1 MLNKKLIL
9 NLIGFLLIV
18 EGILMLIPAVVSII
32 YHENDLLP
40 FLKSSVI
47 TTFIG
52 FFLWFITRNVK
63 RAVGKREGFIIVT
76 IVWIIYSVFGSL
88 PYILSGS
95 IPSFTNA
102 FFETISGFTTTG
114 ASILN
119 DIEALPHGIL
129 FWRSMT
135 HLIGGMGILVLTVA
149 ILPFL
154 GVGGMQLFN
163 AEASGITSD
172 KLHPKMR
179 ETARRLW
186 GIYLLLIFI
195 ETILLKFGGMS
206 LFDALC
212 HSFGTLASGG
222 FSTKNASIAAFSPYI
237 QYVVIFFMI
246 LAGTN
251 FNLHYY
257 LIKGKFR
264 KIFKNQ
270 EYKFYILIILIST
283 IIIAFFLVKNNGS
296 IEKSFRDALFQVT
309 SIVTCT
315 GFVTADY
322 TGWAKFLWFF
332 IFILMFVGGSVGST
346 SGGIKVLRHFL
357 LFKNTITEFK
367 RMLHPSAVIPVRY
380 NGNVISNDI
389 IFKVQAF
396 FLSYLVIFITSS
408 LLLTFFGMDFVSSMG
423 AIVTTMGGIGPGL
436 GTVGPVSNFAL
447 VPTAGKW
454 LLSFMMLIGR
464 LEIFSVIIV
473 FTPAFWEK

>member
-1 MLNKKLIL
+1 MLNKKIIF
-9 NLIGFLLIV
+9 NLLGFLLIV
-18 EGILMLIPAVVSII
+18 EGIFMLIPAIVSII
-32 YHENDLLP
+32 YHENDLVP

-47 TTFIG
+47 TISVGFI
-52 FFLWFITRNVK
+52 LWIITRDAK
-63 RAVGKREGFIIVT
+63 RAIGKREGFIIVT
-76 IVWIIYSVFGSL
+76 IVWVIYSVFGSL
-88 PYILSGS
+88 PYVLSGS

-119 DIEALPHGIL
+119 DIEILPHGIL

-163 AEASGITSD
+163 AEASGVTSD

-186 GIYLLLIFI
+186 GIYLLLILI
-195 ETILLKFGGMS
+195 ETIMLMFGGMS

-212 HSFGTLASGG
+212 HSFATIASGG
-222 FSTKNASIAAFSPYI
+222 FSTKNASVAAFSPYI
-237 QYVVIFFMI
+237 QYVIIFFMI
-246 LAGTN
+246 MAGTN

-270 EYKFYILIILIST
+270 EYKVYILILFFST
-283 IIIAFFLVKNNGS
+283 IIIAFFLAIAHTPV
-296 IEKSFRDALFQVT
+296 EKSFRDALFQVT

-322 TGWAKFLWFF
+322 TSWARFLWFF

-357 LFKNTITEFK
+357 LFKNSVAEFK

-380 NGNVISNDI
+380 NGKVVSNEI
-389 IFKVQAF
+389 IFKVHAF
-396 FLSYLVIFITSS
+396 FFMYLMIFIISS

-423 AIVTTMGGIGPGL
+423 AVVTTMGGIGPGL

-454 LLSFMMLIGR
+454 LLSFLMLIGR
-464 LEIFSVIIV
+464 LELFSVLIL
-473 FTPAFWEK
+473 FSPAFWKK

>member
-1 MLNKKLIL
+1 MLNKKIII
-9 NLIGFLLIV
+9 NLLGFLLMV
-18 EGILMLIPAVVSII
+18 EGVFMLVPAIVSII
-32 YHENDLLP
+32 YKENDLVP
-40 FLKSSVI
+40 FLKSSAI
-47 TTFIG
+47 TISIG
-52 FFLWFITRNVK
+52 FVFWILTRDAK

-76 IVWIIYSVFGSL
+76 IVWVIYSVFGSL
-88 PYILSGS
+88 PYILSGA

-114 ASILN
+114 ASIIN
-119 DIEALPHGIL
+119 DVEALPHGIL

-149 ILPFL
+149 VLPFL

-163 AEASGITSD
+163 AEASGVAPD
-172 KLHPKMR
+172 KLHPKVR
-179 ETARRLW
+179 ETAQRLW
-186 GIYLLLIFI
+186 GIYILLISI
-195 ETILLKFGGMS
+195 ETIMLIFGGMN

-257 LIKGKFR
+257 LIKGKFK

-270 EYKFYILIILIST
+270 EYKYFISIILIST
-283 IIIAFFLVKNNGS
+283 VVIAFFLVKTHAP

-332 IFILMFVGGSVGST
+332 IFVLMFVGGSVGST
-346 SGGIKVLRHFL
+346 SGGIKVLRHLL
-357 LFKNTITEFK
+357 LFKNSVVEFK
-367 RMLHPSAVIPVRY
+367 RMLHPSAVIPVRC
-380 NGNVISNDI
+380 NGKVISNEI
-389 IFKVQAF
+389 IFKVHAF
-396 FLSYLVIFITSS
+396 FFMYLVIFIISS

-423 AIVTTMGGIGPGL
+423 AVVTTMGGIGQGL
-436 GTVGPVSNFAL
+436 GSVGPVSNFAL

-464 LEIFSVIIV
+464 LELFTVIIL
-473 FTPAFWEK
+473 FYPAFWEK

>member
-9 NLIGFLLIV
+9 NLIGLLLIV
-18 EGILMLIPAVVSII
+18 EGILMLIPAIVSLI
-32 YHENDLLP
+32 YHENDLIP
-40 FLKSSVI
+40 FLQSSAI
-47 TTFIG
+47 TIFIG
-52 FFLWFITRNVK
+52 FILWILTRDAK

-76 IVWIIYSVFGSL
+76 IVWVIYSVFGSL

-114 ASILN
+114 ASIIN
-119 DIEALPHGIL
+119 DIEVLPHGIL

-149 ILPFL
+149 VLPFL

-163 AEASGITSD
+163 AEASTVTPD

-186 GIYLLLIFI
+186 GIYLLLILI
-195 ETILLKFGGMS
+195 ETIMLKFGGMN

-283 IIIAFFLVKNNGS
+283 IIIAFFLVKNDGS

-367 RMLHPSAVIPVRY
+367 KMLHPSAVIPVRY

-396 FLSYLVIFITSS
+396 FLSYIVIFITSS

-423 AIVTTMGGIGPGL
+423 AVVTTMGGIGPGL
-436 GTVGPVSNFAL
+436 GTVGPVNNFAL
-447 VPTAGKW
+447 VPSAGKW
-454 LLSFMMLIGR
+454 ILSFMMLIGR
-464 LEIFSVIIV
+464 LEIFSVIIL
-473 FTPAFWEK
+473 FSPAFWKK

>member
-1 MLNKKLIL
+1 M
-9 NLIGFLLIV
+9 V
-18 EGILMLIPAVVSII
+18 EGIFMLIPAIVSII
-32 YHENDLLP
+32 YHENDLIPL
-40 FLKSSVI
+40 LKSSAI
-47 TTFIG
+47 TIFVGFI
-52 FFLWFITRNVK
+52 LWIITRDAK
-63 RAVGKREGFIIVT
+63 REVGKREGFIIVT
-76 IVWIIYSVFGSL
+76 IVWVIYSVFGSL

-119 DIEALPHGIL
+119 DIEILPHGIL

-163 AEASGITSD
+163 AESSGVTPD
-172 KLHPKMR
+172 KLHPKVR

-186 GIYLLLIFI
+186 GIYLLLVLI
-195 ETILLKFGGMS
+195 ETIMLMFGGMS

-212 HSFGTLASGG
+212 HSFATLASGG
-222 FSTKNASIAAFSPYI
+222 FSTKNASVAAFSPYI
-237 QYVVIFFMI
+237 QYVIIFFMI
-246 LAGTN
+246 MAGTN

-257 LIKGKFR
+257 LIKGKFK
-264 KIFKNQ
+264 KILKNQ
-270 EYKFYILIILIST
+270 EYKVYILILFLSAIV
-283 IIIAFFLVKNNGS
+283 IAFFLAIAHTPV
-296 IEKSFRDALFQVT
+296 EKSFRDALFQVT

-322 TGWAKFLWFF
+322 TSWARFLWFF

-346 SGGIKVLRHFL
+346 AGGIKVLRHVL
-357 LFKNTITEFK
+357 LFKNSVTEFK

-380 NGNVISNDI
+380 NGKVVSNEI

-396 FLSYLVIFITSS
+396 FLAYIMIFIISS
-408 LLLTFFGMDFVSSMG
+408 LLLTFFGMDFISSMG
-423 AIVTTMGGIGPGL
+423 AVVTTMGGIGPGL

-464 LEIFSVIIV
+464 LELFSVLIL
-473 FTPAFWEK
+473 FSPAFWKK

>member
-32 YHENDLLP
+32 YHENDLIP

-283 IIIAFFLVKNNGS
+283 IIIAFFLVKNDGS

>member
-18 EGILMLIPAVVSII
+18 EGIFMLIPAIVSII
-32 YHENDLLP
+32 YHENDLIP
-40 FLKSSVI
+40 FLKSSAI
-47 TTFIG
+47 TISVGFI
-52 FFLWFITRNVK
+52 LWIITRDVK

-76 IVWIIYSVFGSL
+76 MVWIIYSIFGSL

-102 FFETISGFTTTG
+102 FFETMSGFTTTG

-119 DIEALPHGIL
+119 DIEILPHGIL

-163 AEASGITSD
+163 AEASGVTPD

-186 GIYLLLIFI
+186 VIYIALVLI
-195 ETILLKFGGMS
+195 ETIMLKFGGMDI
-206 LFDALC
+206 FDALC
-212 HSFGTLASGG
+212 HSFATLASGG
-222 FSTKNASIAAFSPYI
+222 FSTKNASVAAFSPYI
-237 QYVVIFFMI
+237 QYVIIFFMI
-246 LAGTN
+246 MAGTN
-251 FNLHYY
+251 FTLHYY
-257 LIKGKFR
+257 LINGKFK

-270 EYKFYILIILIST
+270 EYKFYLLIILIST
-283 IIIAFFLVKNNGS
+283 IIIAFFLIRTNAT

-322 TGWAKFLWFF
+322 TSWAKFLWFF
-332 IFILMFVGGSVGST
+332 LFILMFVGGSVGST
-346 SGGIKVLRHFL
+346 AGGIKVLRHFL
-357 LFKNTITEFK
+357 LFKNSITEFK

-380 NGNVISNDI
+380 NGSVISNDI

-396 FLSYLVIFITSS
+396 FLTYIVIFITGS
-408 LLLTFFGMDFVSSMG
+408 LFLTFFGMDFVSSMG
-423 AIVTTMGGIGPGL
+423 AVVTTMGGIGPGL
-436 GTVGPVSNFAL
+436 GSVGPVNNFAL
-447 VPTAGKW
+447 VPTEGKW
-454 LLSFMMLIGR
+454 ILSFMMLIGR
-464 LEIFSVIIV
+464 LELFSVLILL
-473 FTPAFWEK
+473 TPAFWKK